1 MNDLKTLLQVNEHQD
16 RVYMPSEIFNDLKP
30 LHSKGSSHVAFAYSF
45 YYLISWLYRYA
56 KYGELNIDTGMI
68 KQVLGYSKT
77 YPEINYIIK
86 KNGFLDQ
93 IGYTVSSTDYP
104 IAWSFNNGD
113 IDFTLLSD
121 LDSELRKIIQSRKG
135 KNYKIKIPVKAIWR
149 NEDSQIE
156 GIEDG
161 TIYEIEYT
169 HEMPFD
175 VFMKCMSNKRIG
187 IEGFYIYGYLK
198 YRCDKFGTYQSSI
211 ERIAED
217 LGMSRNTADKY
228 LTGLAKEQL
237 IAYKDNG
244 CKLIEGQFK
253 KQAYSYSIA

>member
-1 MNDLKTLLQVNEHQD
+1 
-16 RVYMPSEIFNDLKP
+16 MPSEIFNDLKP

-198 YRCDKFGTYQSSI
+198 YRCDKFGEFNASMDKLANDT
-211 ERIAED
+211 
-217 LGMSRNTADKY
+217 GMSRSTVNRY
-228 LTGLAKEQL
+228 TGALMKEGL
-237 IAYKDNG
+237 ISYRENE
-244 CKLIEGQFK
+244 CKVIEGKFK
-253 KQAYSYSIA
+253 KQANSYSIA